1 VSDGWFEKESVAMIL
16 YGSSMSPFV
25 RKVIAFAAE
34 KGIELDVR
42 PIGIGEQ
49 DPQFRKASPF
59 GKMPAFVDGDYH
71 LADSSAIIHYLDA
84 KFPEPQLIPADPEL
98 RGKCIWFEEF
108 ADTILAGCGAKMFF
122 NRIVAP
128 IFLKREGDLEAAE
141 KAEHEELPRALDYLE
156 SVVPEGNGYLVGDRL
171 TLADIAVASPL
182 ANLRHL
188 KIEIDRGRWPNTAAF
203 ADTILSRPSFEPWIT
218 RESAFLRK
226 VAP

>member
-1 VSDGWFEKESVAMIL
+1 MIL

-34 KGIELDVR
+34 KNIDLDVR

-59 GKMPAFVDGDYH
+59 GKMPALVEGDFH
-71 LADSSAIIHYLDA
+71 LADSSAIIHYLEA
-84 KFPEPQLIPADPEL
+84 KFPDRQMIPADPEL

-141 KAEHEELPRALDYLE
+141 KAEREELPKLLDYLE
-156 SVVPEGNGYLVGDRL
+156 SVVPSGENYLVGDEL
-171 TLADIAVASPL
+171 TLADIAVASPF
-182 ANLRHL
+182 ANLRLL
-188 KIEIDRGRWPNTAAF
+188 KIGIDRDRCPATA
-203 ADTILSRPSFEPWIT
+203 DYTDRILSRPSFGSMIA
-218 RESAFLRK
+218 RESAFLEKIASTNR
-226 VAP
+226 AALP